1 MSRFNQPG
9 FNEPR
14 FNEPG
19 FSTPGTVVC
28 PRHLGEL
35 EGKHHRL
42 FLLLLPLRGKRRL
55 RKSFVAFP
63 LPPKSALAP
72 FPLLRPRRR
81 PTSSF
86 LPLDQLFHPSLV
98 SERGAFL
105 VGPIRPRPSSP
116 LSFSFSPGQ
125 TFLRSTASLS
135 SVALM
140 AVRTCKE
147 LGVGFHHFCERERE
161 RNNMDFG
168 QVSLFPSHSDLFL
181 HIQPVTFSGKKTITF
196 GLFPSSPS
204 LHLWALPDKSESPRG
219 CG

>member
-1 MSRFNQPG
+1 MKTFSFKWGKSKGEPSRRGGGPEAFFLCP
-9 FNEPR
+9 FP
-14 FNEPG
+14 P
-19 FSTPGTVVC
+19 TPVPFCWHCASSSSVVVLC
-28 PRHLGEL
+28 APATWENSRRKK
-35 EGKHHRL
+35 GKHHRL

-147 LGVGFHHFCERERE
+147 LGVGFHHFEKERKRTE
-161 RNNMDFG
+161 
-168 QVSLFPSHSDLFL
+168 
-181 HIQPVTFSGKKTITF
+181 
-196 GLFPSSPS
+196 
-204 LHLWALPDKSESPRG
+204 
-219 CG
+219 